1 MSRVSVRR
9 CCCPFAIAL
18 VLAATAAR
26 AQAPPAI
33 QIFMPNGDRPSR
45 ELRLTLT
52 RDDGRIETV
61 FTDSK
66 GKFQFTGDLGGIHDY
81 TVTVEGDGRT
91 FDTTTTS
98 IRFLRG
104 SVTYQPVFLNPRK
117 GPPPPPNEVVDMA
130 SFDAG
135 VPEDARAAYERAMKA
150 VGKGQAEEAI
160 GELKRALSVYP
171 HYVRALND
179 LGVLYLKLNRLDE
192 AAETLTQA
200 AKINKRFYFPRLNL
214 GVVLNR
220 QGKYAEAAEVLGQ
233 LYRESPNFPGAGL
246 TYADALVGVGQAQ
259 RAKQVLR
266 EALSGTGLD
275 RAAQVEA
282 RYKLGM
288 ILSREENYADS
299 AAELEKAAKIDPG
312 AANVHLLLGG
322 ALTQLKRLPEAER
335 ELLRAYDLG
344 GSRLGN
350 AQLLL
355 GQLYLTQQ
363 KLEPALRA
371 FEQYL
376 KDVPAAP
383 NAGQVKSVI
392 EKIRAALNQK

>member
-1 MSRVSVRR
+1 MPCVSARR
-9 CCCPFAIAL
+9 CCCSVVIAL
-18 VLAATAAR
+18 MLAATIAR

-33 QIFMPNGDRPSR
+33 QIFMPNGDRPPR

-81 TVTVEGDGRT
+81 MVTIEGDGRT

-104 SVTYQPVFLNPRK
+104 SVTYMPVFLNPHK
-117 GPPPPPNEVVDMA
+117 GPPPPPNEVIDMA

-135 VPEDARAAYERAMKA
+135 VPADARAAYERAMKA

-160 GELKRALSVYP
+160 GELKRALSAYP
-171 HYVRALND
+171 QYVRALND

-220 QGKYAEAAEVLGQ
+220 QGKYAEAVEVLGQ
-233 LYRESPNFPGAGL
+233 LYRESPNFPGVNL
-246 TYADALVGVGQAQ
+246 TYADALVGASQTQ
-259 RAKQVLR
+259 RAMQVLR
-266 EALSGTGLD
+266 EALKGASLD
-275 RAAQVEA
+275 KAAQVEA
-282 RYKLGM
+282 HYKLGM

-299 AAELEKAAKIDPG
+299 VAELEKAAKINPE

-322 ALTQLKRLPEAER
+322 ALMQLKRLPEAER
-335 ELLRAYDLG
+335 ELLRAYELG
-344 GSRLGN
+344 GVGVGN

-355 GQLYLTQQ
+355 GQLYLTEQ

-383 NAGQVKSVI
+383 NAGQVKSII
-392 EKIRAALNQK
+392 EKIKAALGKK

>member
-1 MSRVSVRR
+1 MPCVSARR
-9 CCCPFAIAL
+9 CCCSVVIAL
-18 VLAATAAR
+18 MLAATIAR

-33 QIFMPNGDRPSR
+33 QIFMPNGDRPPR

-81 TVTVEGDGRT
+81 MVTIEGDGQT
-91 FDTTTTS
+91 FDTTTMS

-104 SVTYQPVFLNPRK
+104 SVTYQPVFLNPHK

-135 VPEDARAAYERAMKA
+135 VPDSARAAYERATKA
-150 VGKGQAEEAI
+150 VAKGQAEEAI
-160 GELKRALSVYP
+160 GELKRALSIHP
-171 HYVRALND
+171 QYVRALND

-220 QGKYAEAAEVLGQ
+220 QGKYAESAEVLGH
-233 LYRESPNFPGAGL
+233 LYRDSPNIPGLNL
-246 TYADALVGVGQAQ
+246 TYADALVGASQTQ

-266 EALSGTGLD
+266 EALAGTGLD
-275 RAAQVEA
+275 RGAQVEA
-282 RYKLGM
+282 HYKLGM

-299 AAELEKAAKIDPG
+299 VAELEKAAKIDPG

-322 ALTQLKRLPEAER
+322 ALMQLKRLPEAER
-335 ELLRAYDLG
+335 ELLRAYELG
-344 GSRLGN
+344 GVGN

-355 GQLYLTQQ
+355 GQVYLNEQ

-383 NAGQVKSVI
+383 NAEQVKSVI
-392 EKIRAALNQK
+392 EKIKAALNQK

>member
-1 MSRVSVRR
+1 MHCVSVRR
-9 CCCPFAIAL
+9 CCCSVAIAL
-18 VLAATAAR
+18 VLAATNAR
-26 AQAPPAI
+26 GQAPPAI
-33 QIFMPNGDRPSR
+33 QIFMPNGDRPAR

-81 TVTVEGDGRT
+81 MVTIEGDGQT

-104 SVTYQPVFLNPRK
+104 SVTYQPVFLNPHK

-135 VPEDARAAYERAMKA
+135 VPEDARAAYERATKA
-150 VGKGQAEEAI
+150 VAKGQAEEAI
-160 GELKRALSVYP
+160 GELKRALSIHP
-171 HYVRALND
+171 QYVRALND

-200 AKINKRFYFPRLNL
+200 SKINKRFYFPRLNL

-220 QGKYAEAAEVLGQ
+220 QGKYAEAAEVLGH
-233 LYRESPNFPGAGL
+233 LYRDSPNVPGLDL
-246 TYADALVGVGQAQ
+246 TYADALVGASQTQ

-266 EALSGTGLD
+266 EALSGTSLD

-282 RYKLGM
+282 HYKLGM

-299 AAELEKAAKIDPG
+299 VAELEKAAKIDPG

-322 ALTQLKRLPEAER
+322 ALMQLKRLPEAER
-335 ELLRAYDLG
+335 ELLRAYELG
-344 GSRLGN
+344 GVGN

-355 GQLYLTQQ
+355 GQVYLNEQ

-383 NAGQVKSVI
+383 NAGQVKSII
-392 EKIRAALNQK
+392 EKIKAALGKK

>member
-9 CCCPFAIAL
+9 CCRPVVIAL

-220 QGKYAEAAEVLGQ
+220 QGKYAEAAGVLGQ

-266 EALSGTGLD
+266 EALSGAGLD